1 MPQFEILVNL
11 WENRA
16 CMEQTKEKVLILI
29 TKGNFGGAQRYVFDL
44 STHLPRTKYEVIV
57 ASGEGATLSQ
67 MLKEKNI
74 RSVDIESLG
83 REIEANKDWSAF
95 KEIRKLIINESPH
108 IVHFNSSKMGFL
120 GALAVLSLRIE
131 NEFIH
136 GKDRRIPKTIFT
148 AHGWAHHE
156 TKRNFFA
163 RALFYIL
170 HYATML
176 LTDRTII
183 VAHNLLRDYRFAPFI
198 KNKIHTVYNGIAPF
212 RADAREHA
220 RQEILK
226 ENQNKFLI
234 FSLSELDHNKGIDV
248 ALDAVGLL
256 PQRVR
261 ENLFYAVAGSGEEKE
276 RLEKKIDDLNLRSSI
291 ALLGFVENGKR
302 LLSAADLFLVPS
314 RKEAYPFALLEAG
327 VTGLP
332 IISTSVGGIPE
343 IIKDMQNGILVHK
356 ENARELA
363 EAILYLYENKSKR
376 KEFGHEIK
384 RTVTTFFSQ
393 EKMLEETVRVYEN

>member
-16 CMEQTKEKVLILI
+16 CMETIKEKVLILI
-29 TKGNFGGAQRYVFDL
+29 TKGNFGGAQRYVYDL
-44 STHLPRTKYEVIV
+44 STHLPRSKYEVVV
-57 ASGEGATLSQ
+57 ASGEGNTLSDKLREQ
-67 MLKEKNI
+67 NI
-74 RSVDIESLG
+74 RSIDIESLG
-83 REIEANKDWSAF
+83 REIEANKDWAAF
-95 KEIRKLIINESPH
+95 KEIRKLIVDESPS
-108 IVHFNSSKMGFL
+108 IVHFNSSKIGFL
-120 GALAVLSLRIE
+120 GALTVLTLRIE

-156 TKRNFFA
+156 SKRTLLA
-163 RALFYIL
+163 RTLFYIL
-170 HYATML
+170 HYATIL
-176 LTDRTII
+176 LTDRTIV
-183 VAHNLLRDYRFAPFI
+183 VAQNLLRDYRFAPFI
-198 KNKIHTVYNGIAPF
+198 KNKMHIVYNGIAPF

-226 ENQNKFLI
+226 ENQDKFLM

-248 ALDAVGLL
+248 ALSALTLL
-256 PQRVR
+256 PQSVR
-261 ENLFYAVAGSGEEKE
+261 EDLYYAVAGSGEEKE
-276 RLEKKIDDLNLRSSI
+276 RLEKMIDDLNLRSSV
-291 ALLGFVENGKR
+291 ALLGFVDNGKR
-302 LLSAADLFLVPS
+302 LLGGADLFLLPS

-332 IISTSVGGIPE
+332 IIATSVGGIPE
-343 IIKDMQNGILVHK
+343 IMKDMQNGILVHK
-356 ENARELA
+356 ENPRELA

-384 RTVTTFFSQ
+384 RAVTIFFSQ
-393 EKMLEETVRVYEN
+393 EKMLEETMRVYES